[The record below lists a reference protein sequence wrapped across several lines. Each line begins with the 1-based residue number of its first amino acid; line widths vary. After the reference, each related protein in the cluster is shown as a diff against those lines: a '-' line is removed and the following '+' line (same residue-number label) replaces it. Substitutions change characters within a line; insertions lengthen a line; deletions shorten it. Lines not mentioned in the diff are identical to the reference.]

1 MSATRIQLSRPTNR
15 TLEGPRLRL
24 DRNQLI
30 VEYDCQAD
38 DGSVEWSKIVFG
50 EVLAAEYR
58 QNVCCDADSIID
70 AREVRSTTEPS
81 RLAEVLK
88 VWNES
93 VGWQEWQQKQ
103 GGASRFKHFTVFFD
117 DAGCVD
123 AIAASCDVA

>member
-1 MSATRIQLSRPTNR
+1 MTGIQLLRPTNR
-15 TLEGPRLRL
+15 TVEGPRLRL
-24 DRNQLI
+24 DDKQLI

-70 AREVRSTTEPS
+70 AHEVRCTTESS
-81 RLAEVLK
+81 RLAQILK
-88 VWNES
+88 LWNES

-123 AIAASCDVA
+123 VISASCDVA